1 MGTLREAADAA
12 MEIASKIFD
21 KQGNV
26 SPIWLIE
33 KPDGNAVVHAQFTG
47 DDSKD
52 TMVALIKQKFGA
64 TATRIIFIAEAWMR
78 RMQGPPDGI
87 RPSQAPDRIEAIHLL
102 AEDRTGGQISMQ
114 RIIDRSS
121 GTAKLLPPEV
131 HKLDIIGGRFASFFD
146 RTTERKH

>member
-12 MEIASKIFD
+12 MEVATKIFEEL
-21 KQGNV
+21 GSV
-26 SPIWLIE
+26 GPIWLIE
-33 KPDGNAVVHAQFTG
+33 KPDGNAVVHTQFTG

-52 TMVALIKQKFGA
+52 TMVALIKEKFGA

-78 RMQGPPDGI
+78 RMQGPFDGI
-87 RPSQAPDRIEAIHLL
+87 RPSESPNRIEVIHLL

-121 GTAKLLPPEV
+121 GKVKLLPPEV
-131 HKLDIIGGRFASFFD
+131 HELDIIGGRFASFFQHKG
-146 RTTERKH
+146 TKH